1 MREGKQ
7 RLYLNMIFGSVGLLL
22 VALAAMRYIA
32 EGLNSGNNGGYL
44 IVLFGF
50 IFTMNYVN
58 FLEEKAGVSKKITWV
73 RAIISIIL
81 LFVISYYLFF

>member
-1 MREGKQ
+1 MRERKW

-22 VALAAMRYIA
+22 VALAAMRHIA
-32 EGLNSGNNGGYL
+32 EGLNSGGYL

-58 FLEEKAGVSKKITWV
+58 YLEEKAGISKKMTWI
-73 RAIISIIL
+73 RGIISIIL
-81 LFVISYYLFF
+81 LFVISYLLFF

>member
-7 RLYLNMIFGSVGLLL
+7 RFYLNMFFGSVGLLL

-32 EGLNSGNNGGYL
+32 EGLNSGNNGVYL

-58 FLEEKAGVSKKITWV
+58 FLEEKAGVSKKITSI